1 MPGLSWYSKKV
12 ADKYPWTQ
20 AVPDDPHSVYTPNTP
35 PNYAQNTPN
44 TSYLRTPNRFLKFGN
59 YALYTLYIVHSS
71 NTLKILLGDL
81 K

>member
-35 PNYAQNTPN
+35 PNYAQNTPK
-44 TSYLRTPNRFLKFGN
+44 YFLFKDPEWISKVRE
-59 YALYTLYIVHSS
+59 LCTIYTVYSA
-71 NTLKILLGDL
+71 
-81 K
+81 